1 MYDVTVFSLA
11 ILFVF
16 ATDSSVTRV
25 VVVVVVVV
33 VIFVVVVVFVCPF
46 VCLSVSPFDF

>member
-33 VIFVVVVVFVCPF
+33 VIFVVVVFVCPF